1 MGGISI
7 ETVYTT
13 ELSCLVLNT
22 QLFKHII
29 MLVLSSLEK
38 NGGKYNDSTKRK
50 DALRPVT
57 GDYTI

>member
-38 NGGKYNDSTKRK
+38 MGGNIMIAQKEKMHCD
-50 DALRPVT
+50 L
-57 GDYTI
+57 